1 MGGHV
6 DGTANAGFEHL
17 GAKVVDVLGEAEV
30 SDFVGALVDEDVGR
44 FEVPVDDFLA
54 DEFCEAGED
63 LAHNIEDLV
72 LLEFF
77 AFHELLEITVF
88 AELGDDVET
97 IFRA

>member
-1 MGGHV
+1 ML
-6 DGTANAGFEHL
+6 FRSL
-17 GAKVVDVLGEAEV
+17 GKAEV
-30 SDFVGALVDEDVGR
+30 ADFVYTLVDENVGR
-44 FEVPVDDFLA
+44 FKIPVDNFLA
-54 DEFCEAGED
+54 DELSESGED
-63 LAHNIEDLV
+63 IPHNIEDLV

>member
-1 MGGHV
+1 M
-6 DGTANAGFEHL
+6 DN
-17 GAKVVDVLGEAEV
+17 
-30 SDFVGALVDEDVGR
+30 
-44 FEVPVDDFLA
+44 FLA
-54 DEFCEAGED
+54 DELSESGED
-63 LAHNIEDLV
+63 IPHNIEDLV